1 MSLNRREFLRRVV
14 AGSALLITGLVSSW
28 ELLQNLPGKVASGA
42 TVSQDQPSTSTET
55 VSQTVTEQKTVTV
68 TEETVTS
75 TKYVSGPSSS
85 QSATSS
91 QASQQ
96 TSQQTSQVA
105 SSTSSASST
114 AAPVPSGYVLVAPM
128 SSLAGQTS
136 AYFNHPTRGLSL
148 LLNLAGQWN
157 AFSATCTHQPCT
169 VKYTGSQIHCPC
181 HGANFNANNGA
192 VLNGPAPTALHQFG
206 VLVQDGNLYVSAS

>member
-1 MSLNRREFLRRVV
+1 LTVNRREFLRRVL
-14 AGSALLITGLVSSW
+14 AGSALLVTGLVSSW
-28 ELLQNLPGKVASGA
+28 ELLQNLPGNNARGAGA
-42 TVSQDQPSTSTET
+42 TSQGQQSTATAS
-55 VSQTVTEQKTVTV
+55 KTVTV

-75 TKYVSGPSSS
+75 TKYVSGPSGS
-85 QSATSS
+85 QSAASS

-96 TSQQTSQVA
+96 TSQVL
-105 SSTSSASST
+105 SSTSST

-148 LLNLAGQWN
+148 LLNLGGQWN

-181 HGANFNANNGA
+181 HGANFNPSNGA
-192 VLNGPAPTALHQFG
+192 VMNGPAATALHQFG
-206 VLVQDGNLYVSAS
+206 VLVQDANLYVTAT